1 MRIRH
6 CCFVLDSTIL
16 VACAALA
23 GCGTAGTD
31 AMLAPGR
38 VSTGTQSPHSSQI
51 VDADKAGIAT
61 GAGPTAVTLATPGSL
76 NQIEAGVPSRKV
88 IFQRPDG
95 TALMVSSPSDLAAE
109 AVTFDA
115 ATGSLSIG
123 KFGTSVS
130 APITALQPATVEF
143 IKANRDVL
151 IEQVKAATTI
161 SESAKG
167 ALIEIIAK
175 IATGGAL

>member
-1 MRIRH
+1 MKRMAFLL
-6 CCFVLDSTIL
+6 CV
-16 VACAALA
+16 VAGTLC
-23 GCGTAGTD
+23 GCGTVGTD
-31 AMLAPGR
+31 ASLKPGI
-38 VSTGTQSPHSSQI
+38 VSTGTQAPHTSQV
-51 VDADKAGIAT
+51 VDADKSGIAT

-95 TALMVSSPSDLAAE
+95 TALMVASPSDLTAE

-130 APITALQPATVEF
+130 APIVALQPATIEF
-143 IKANRDVL
+143 IKANKEALIAQIQAATDIADSAKGVL
-151 IEQVKAATTI
+151 IE
-161 SESAKG
+161 
-167 ALIEIIAK
+167 LITK
-175 IATGGAL
+175 VATGGAL